1 MVMFRRKVAADTGGE
16 VCPYCEFVNLLGS
29 ETCSQCYYDLKK
41 APRDQGESVSAEVS
55 NSIFDE
61 LMSDDDDSWKEGD
74 ALDVVLTLDSA
85 PLDVEQYEVT
95 NFESESPEEIGFM
108 ESSPPELFS
117 TVSHKADE
125 TTIDDV
131 GGAIPNV
138 EKIDFPDKDPLD
150 VVPDPIPQGRG
161 TVFSP
166 STPTKMDDDL
176 LGHIGGTEL
185 PSLPPDD
192 LYENKVDLNLKKA
205 PAPTPSVVLPSYTV
219 PEATLPGPETLAIPQ
234 SEFEAAPEPMPV
246 APEPV
251 TQEPVPAPAPEAAPE
266 PMPEE
271 TPEPVSVSEPVPEAA
286 PEVAPES
293 VPSPVAEQPATEI
306 TVQDSMPMVEATPTP
321 QVGPQPVLEQ
331 RIWPWAASDS
341 WDPRIIHREI
351 VSALEQV
358 KSGRID
364 EATKTIDTLGPHLS
378 DENIDLI
385 YHVGMVLKQI
395 NRIEEAKGMLERAKL
410 AMPDNDHVSSA
421 VAHLGV

>member
-1 MVMFRRKVAADTGGE
+1 MFRRKEAANLEGE
-16 VCPYCEFVNLLGS
+16 VCPYCEFVNQLGS

-41 APRDQGESVSAEVS
+41 APRDQGEPISDEVS

-85 PLDVEQYEVT
+85 PLNVEQYEVT
-95 NFESESPEEIGFM
+95 NFESENPEKIGFM

-117 TVSHKADE
+117 TVSHKDDE
-125 TTIDDV
+125 ITVDDV

-138 EKIDFPDKDPLD
+138 EKIDFPDGNPLD
-150 VVPDPIPQGRG
+150 TVPDPVPQGRG

-192 LYENKVDLNLKKA
+192 LYENKVDLNLMKA
-205 PAPTPSVVLPSYTV
+205 PAPTPAVVLPSYTV
-219 PEATLPGPETLAIPQ
+219 TEAPLPGPETQAIPQ
-234 SEFEAAPEPMPV
+234 PEFEAAPEPI
-246 APEPV
+246 
-251 TQEPVPAPAPEAAPE
+251 PVP
-266 PMPEE
+266 
-271 TPEPVSVSEPVPEAA
+271 VSEPVPEAI
-286 PEVAPES
+286 PEP
-293 VPSPVAEQPATEI
+293 VPSPVAEQPATET
-306 TVQDSMPMVEATPTP
+306 TVQDSVPMAEPTPTP
-321 QVGPQPVLEQ
+321 QVETQPALEQ

-341 WDPRIIHREI
+341 WDPRIIHRE
-351 VSALEQV
+351 VVAALEQV

-395 NRIEEAKGMLERAKL
+395 NRIEEAKAMLERAKL
-410 AMPDNDHVSSA
+410 AMPDNEHVSSA
-421 VAHLGV
+421 LTHLSV

>member
-1 MVMFRRKVAADTGGE
+1 MVMFRRKEAADTGGE
-16 VCPYCEFVNLLGS
+16 VCPYCEFVNQLGS

-41 APRDQGESVSAEVS
+41 APRDQGESVSEEVS

-61 LMSDDDDSWKEGD
+61 LMSDDDDTWKEGD

-95 NFESESPEEIGFM
+95 NFESENPEEIDFM
-108 ESSPPELFS
+108 ESSSPELFS

-219 PEATLPGPETLAIPQ
+219 PEAPLPGPETQAIPLP
-234 SEFEAAPEPMPV
+234 EFEAAPEPMPELV
-246 APEPV
+246 PEPV
-251 TQEPVPAPAPEAAPE
+251 PVPLPVPEA
-266 PMPEE
+266 
-271 TPEPVSVSEPVPEAA
+271 TPEPV
-286 PEVAPES
+286 
-293 VPSPVAEQPATEI
+293 PSPVSAQPATE
-306 TVQDSMPMVEATPTP
+306 TSVQDPVPMVEATPAP

-331 RIWPWAASDS
+331 RIWPWVASDS

-364 EATKTIDTLGPHLS
+364 EAAKTIDTLGPHLS

-395 NRIEEAKGMLERAKL
+395 NRTEEAKTMLERAKL

>member
-1 MVMFRRKVAADTGGE
+1 MVMFRRKAAADIEGE
-16 VCPYCEFVNLLGS
+16 VCPYCEVTNQLGS

-41 APRDQGESVSAEVS
+41 APRDQGESISEEVS

-61 LMSDDDDSWKEGD
+61 LMSDEDDSWKEGD
-74 ALDVVLTLDSA
+74 ALDVVLTLDSE
-85 PLDVEQYEVT
+85 PLDVKQYEVT
-95 NFESESPEEIGFM
+95 NFESENPEKIGFM

-117 TVSHKADE
+117 TVSHKDDE
-125 TTIDDV
+125 ITVDDV

-138 EKIDFPDKDPLD
+138 EKIDFPDGNPLD
-150 VVPDPIPQGRG
+150 TVPDPVPQGRG

-192 LYENKVDLNLKKA
+192 LYENKVDLNLMKA
-205 PAPTPSVVLPSYTV
+205 PAPTPAVVLPSYTV
-219 PEATLPGPETLAIPQ
+219 TEAPLPGPETQAIPQ
-234 SEFEAAPEPMPV
+234 PEFEAAPEPI
-246 APEPV
+246 
-251 TQEPVPAPAPEAAPE
+251 PVP
-266 PMPEE
+266 
-271 TPEPVSVSEPVPEAA
+271 VSEPVPEAI
-286 PEVAPES
+286 PEP
-293 VPSPVAEQPATEI
+293 VPSPVAEQPATET
-306 TVQDSMPMVEATPTP
+306 TVQDSVPMAEPTPTP
-321 QVGPQPVLEQ
+321 QVETQPALEQ

-341 WDPRIIHREI
+341 WDPRIIHRE
-351 VSALEQV
+351 VVAALEQV

-395 NRIEEAKGMLERAKL
+395 NRIEEAKAMLERAKL
-410 AMPDNDHVSSA
+410 AMPDNEHVSSA
-421 VAHLGV
+421 LTHLSV

>member
-1 MVMFRRKVAADTGGE
+1 MVMFRRKEAANIEGE
-16 VCPYCEFVNLLGS
+16 VCPYCEFMNQLGS

-41 APRDQGESVSAEVS
+41 APRDQGEPISDEAS

-61 LMSDDDDSWKEGD
+61 LMSDEDDSWKEGD

-95 NFESESPEEIGFM
+95 NFESENPEKIGFM
-108 ESSPPELFS
+108 KSSPPELFS

-125 TTIDDV
+125 ITVDDV

-138 EKIDFPDKDPLD
+138 EKIDFPDRNPLD
-150 VVPDPIPQGRG
+150 TVPAPVPQGRG

-192 LYENKVDLNLKKA
+192 LYENKVNLNLKKA
-205 PAPTPSVVLPSYTV
+205 PAPTPAVVLPSYTV
-219 PEATLPGPETLAIPQ
+219 TEAPLPGPEIQAIPQ
-234 SEFEAAPEPMPV
+234 PEFEAALESIP
-246 APEPV
+246 A
-251 TQEPVPAPAPEAAPE
+251 PVP
-266 PMPEE
+266 
-271 TPEPVSVSEPVPEAA
+271 EPVPEAIPEPA
-286 PEVAPES
+286 PVT
-293 VPSPVAEQPATEI
+293 EQPATEN
-306 TVQDSMPMVEATPTP
+306 TVQYSVPMAEPTP
-321 QVGPQPVLEQ
+321 APQVEPQPVLEQ

-341 WDPRIIHREI
+341 WDPRIIHREV

-364 EATKTIDTLGPHLS
+364 EAAKTIDTLGPHLS

-395 NRIEEAKGMLERAKL
+395 NRIEEAKAMLERAKL
-410 AMPDNDHVSSA
+410 AMPDNEHVSSA
-421 VAHLGV
+421 AAHLSV